1 MAATRTIKHPERRAF
16 AISVAAHIFLFL
28 LLLAFAGT
36 EDKTMRVSIVVETE
50 RPERAQI
57 IEEEQEELTTERRK
71 RPKEKSAGKKRQQ
84 SSQKAS
90 AGTSPQPGAPE
101 DQWSRYE
108 RQMHSR
114 KSNSQHT
121 AQASGNSGP
130 KWGSEKTGRSSK
142 QGEKENVAIP
152 KGDSKTSTRWRKG
165 SARRLLTMPAI
176 EYPESVRKKSGQ
188 GQVELQIEVN
198 AQGRVEEV
206 EIIKSSGYTR
216 LDINARNAYR
226 SAVFSPSP
234 SGESATGI
242 VVVTFRMRDN

>member
-36 EDKTMRVSIVVETE
+36 EEKIMRVSIVVETE
-50 RPERAQI
+50 RPERVQ
-57 IEEEQEELTTERRK
+57 IEEEKEEITSERES
-71 RPKEKSAGKKRQQ
+71 RPKIKSVEKKRQKNA
-84 SSQKAS
+84 QKTS
-90 AGTSPQPGAPE
+90 AGSRQQPGAPE

-114 KSNSQHT
+114 NSNSQHT
-121 AQASGNSGP
+121 AQAAGNSGP

-142 QGEKENVAIP
+142 RGEKENVAIP

-165 SARRLLTMPAI
+165 AARRLLTMPTI

-198 AQGRVEEV
+198 AQGRVEEI

-242 VVVTFRMRDN
+242 VIVTFRMRDN

>member
-1 MAATRTIKHPERRAF
+1 
-16 AISVAAHIFLFL
+16 
-28 LLLAFAGT
+28 
-36 EDKTMRVSIVVETE
+36 MRVSIVFETE
-50 RPERAQI
+50 RPERVQI
-57 IEEEQEELTTERRK
+57 TEEEQEEITTERRK

-84 SSQKAS
+84 SSQKTS
-90 AGTSPQPGAPE
+90 AGTSPQPGASE

-114 KSNSQHT
+114 NSTSQHT

-165 SARRLLTMPAI
+165 AARRLLTMPAI

>member
-28 LLLAFAGT
+28 LLLAFADR
-36 EDKTMRVSIVVETE
+36 EEKTMRVSIVVETT
-50 RPERAQI
+50 RPERVQT
-57 IEEEQEELTTERRK
+57 EEEKEEITTERESHPNK
-71 RPKEKSAGKKRQQ
+71 KSAGKKRKKN
-84 SSQKAS
+84 SQKAS
-90 AGTSPQPGAPE
+90 AGTSPKPGAPE

-114 KSNSQHT
+114 TSNSQQT
-121 AQASGNSGP
+121 APATGNSGP

-142 QGEKENVAIP
+142 QGERENVAIP
-152 KGDSKTSTRWRKG
+152 KGDSKASTRWRKG
-165 SARRLLTMPAI
+165 AARRLLTMPAI

-206 EIIKSSGYTR
+206 EIVKSSGYTR

>member
-1 MAATRTIKHPERRAF
+1 
-16 AISVAAHIFLFL
+16 
-28 LLLAFAGT
+28 
-36 EDKTMRVSIVVETE
+36 MRVSIVVETE
-50 RPERAQI
+50 RPERVE
-57 IEEEQEELTTERRK
+57 IEEDKNEITTSRRS
-71 RPKEKSAGKKRQQ
+71 RAKEKSAGKKRPR

-90 AGTSPQPGAPE
+90 AGTSSRPGAPE

-114 KSNSQHT
+114 QSTSQHT
-121 AQASGNSGP
+121 AQAAGNTGP
-130 KWGSEKTGRSSK
+130 KWGSEKTGRRGK
-142 QGEKENVAIP
+142 QGEKENVAVP
-152 KGDSKTSTRWRKG
+152 KGNSKTSTRWRKG
-165 SARRLLTMPAI
+165 AARRLLTMPAI

-206 EIIKSSGYTR
+206 EIVKSSGYTR
-216 LDINARNAYR
+216 LDVNARNAYS

>member
-1 MAATRTIKHPERRAF
+1 
-16 AISVAAHIFLFL
+16 
-28 LLLAFAGT
+28 
-36 EDKTMRVSIVVETE
+36 
-50 RPERAQI
+50 
-57 IEEEQEELTTERRK
+57 
-71 RPKEKSAGKKRQQ
+71 
-84 SSQKAS
+84 
-90 AGTSPQPGAPE
+90 
-101 DQWSRYE
+101 
-108 RQMHSR
+108 MHSR
-114 KSNSQHT
+114 NSSSQHM

-130 KWGSEKTGRSSK
+130 KWGSEKTGRSNK

-152 KGDSKTSTRWRKG
+152 KGDSKARTRWRKG
-165 SARRLLTMPAI
+165 AARRLLTIPAI

>member
-1 MAATRTIKHPERRAF
+1 MAATKTIKHPERRAF

-36 EDKTMRVSIVVETE
+36 EEKIMRVSIVVETE
-50 RPERAQI
+50 RPERVQ
-57 IEEEQEELTTERRK
+57 IEEEKEEITTERVSRPRK
-71 RPKEKSAGKKRQQ
+71 KSAGKKRQKDA
-84 SSQKAS
+84 QKAS
-90 AGTSPQPGAPE
+90 AGSTPQAGASE

-114 KSNSQHT
+114 NSSSQHT

-130 KWGSEKTGRSSK
+130 RWGSEKTGRSGK
-142 QGEKENVAIP
+142 QGEKENVAVP

-165 SARRLLTMPAI
+165 AARRLLTMPTI

-206 EIIKSSGYTR
+206 EIVKSSGYTR

-242 VVVTFRMRDN
+242 VIVTFRMRDN